1 MLTLGRESG
10 QYIVIGGNIIVQVV
24 EVGNQLRLAIDAPR
38 ELSIE
43 RGENY
48 EKNHPA
54 PSCIARLRAKQEK
67 PKPFDFSR
75 SSVKAPAEERKK

>member
-10 QYIVIGGNIIVQVV
+10 EYVVIGGDIVVQVV
-24 EVGNQLRLAIDAPR
+24 EVGNQLRLAIGAPE

-48 EKNHPA
+48 EKSHPVPDCIQRARARGKKA
-54 PSCIARLRAKQEK
+54 PKQRV
-67 PKPFDFSR
+67 FSR
-75 SSVKAPAEERKK
+75 AL